1 MDAGLPEPFVAESV
15 ELFRALLR
23 IDTSNPPGRERAAAD
38 FLADSLRKDGIE
50 PRILEAAPQRANLL
64 ARLKGTGARA
74 PLLLTAHLDV
84 VPADAAR
91 WRHPPFGA
99 VEDGG
104 WIWGR
109 GAVDMKNMAAMSAT
123 VLKALRREGVPL
135 ARDVILA
142 AVADEEAGCTYG
154 SKFLVDE
161 HPEGVRAE
169 YALGELG
176 GFTQELSGRRLYPI
190 QVAQKGTAWIRA
202 RVEGT
207 PGHGSIPREDNPV
220 LVLSEALAKLTPSAL
235 PLHPSEPARRFIRAM
250 ARAQPLLARVVLPL
264 ILRPAI
270 ADRLLARLP
279 DRSVGRVLNAILRN
293 TATPTVLRA
302 GEKTNV
308 IPAWAEAEIDG
319 RLAPG
324 QRVEDLLRELR
335 AAIGPRVR
343 LDVMHALEPVEAPPD
358 SPMFTH
364 LERAVREMDPQGIAV
379 PYLIPGF
386 TDAAPFSRLG
396 VRYYGF
402 APIWFPPSPGV
413 SFSEL
418 YHGNDERIPVEGF
431 RRGLV
436 ALYRAV
442 RAWCSTG

>member
-23 IDTSNPPGRERAAAD
+23 IDTSNPPGRERAAAEL
-38 FLADSLRKDGIE
+38 LADSLREDGIE

-109 GAVDMKNMAAMSAT
+109 GAVDMKNMAAMSAM

-161 HPEGVRAE
+161 HPEAVRAE

-270 ADRLLARLP
+270 ADRLLAQLP
-279 DRSVGRVLNAILRN
+279 DRAVGRVLNAILRN

-358 SPMFTH
+358 SPMFAH

>member
-23 IDTSNPPGRERAAAD
+23 IDTSNPPGRERAAAEL
-38 FLADSLRKDGIE
+38 LADSLREDGIE

-109 GAVDMKNMAAMSAT
+109 GAVDMKNMAAMSAM

-161 HPEGVRAE
+161 HPEAVRAE

>member
-23 IDTSNPPGRERAAAD
+23 IDTSNPPGRERAAAEL
-38 FLADSLRKDGIE
+38 LADSLREDGIE

-109 GAVDMKNMAAMSAT
+109 GAVDMKNMAAMSAM

-161 HPEGVRAE
+161 HPEAVRAE

-358 SPMFTH
+358 SPMFAH

>member
-1 MDAGLPEPFVAESV
+1 MDAGLPESSLTEAV

-23 IDTSNPPGRERAAAD
+23 LDTSNPPGRERAAAD
-38 FLADSLRKDGIE
+38 LLAESLRMDGIE
-50 PRILEAAPQRANLL
+50 PRILEAASQRANLL
-64 ARLKGTGARA
+64 ARLKGNGSRA
-74 PLLLTAHLDV
+74 PLMLTAHLDV

-91 WRHPPFGA
+91 WRHPPFSA

-109 GAVDMKNMAAMSAT
+109 GAVDMKNMAAMSAV
-123 VLKALRREGVPL
+123 VLKALRREEVPL

-142 AVADEEAGCTYG
+142 AVADEEAGCRYG
-154 SKFLVDE
+154 SKFLVDAHADE
-161 HPEGVRAE
+161 VRAE

-176 GFTQELSGRRLYPI
+176 GFTQELNGRRLYPI

-220 LVLSEALAKLTPSAL
+220 VALSAALAKLTPSAL
-235 PLHPSEPARRFIRAM
+235 PLHPTAPARRFIRAM
-250 ARAQPLLARVVLPL
+250 ARAQPLLARAILPL
-264 ILRPAI
+264 ILRPAL

-279 DRSVGRVLNAILRN
+279 DRAVARVLSAILRN

-324 QRVEDLLRELR
+324 QRVEDLLEELR
-335 AAIGPRVR
+335 SLMGEHIR
-343 LDVMHALEPVEAPPD
+343 LEVLHALEPVEAPPD
-358 SPMFTH
+358 SPMFLH
-364 LERAVREMDPQGIAV
+364 LERAVKEMDPHGIAV
-379 PYLIPGF
+379 PSLIPGF

-396 VRYYGF
+396 IRYYGF
-402 APIWFPPSPGV
+402 APIWFPPAPGV
-413 SFSEL
+413 SFAEL

-442 RAWCSTG
+442 RAWCAAG